1 MGDSTGGF
9 LTSDF
14 KDASVWHLF
23 RSKCLNSALL
33 KSRFP
38 GLLRLGCG
46 ADPVL
51 SPVFPVISFLG
62 ATAKD
67 SRAYR
72 NPRRAPEPRFCQIGF
87 FAPPESFKTDDF
99 EFYLSGRW

>member
-1 MGDSTGGF
+1 MGDGTDGF

-72 NPRRAPEPRFCQIGF
+72 NHAELQSLALAKLVFLHPRRVSKQMALN
-87 FAPPESFKTDDF
+87 SV
-99 EFYLSGRW
+99 